1 MSPVKRQ
8 ALISSLP
15 VAVAVVTLS
24 GCSPLPGATFDPVYA
39 KVGATPAPSPSQAVM
54 GSSQAAPLM
63 ESKLTDTSV
72 WVGPYRDSRGSG
84 ELALSVVR
92 KEAALAGTWKL
103 RTGGGGPFNA
113 TVGAD
118 GRRMTFRM
126 ENTAPECPGKFE
138 GWTELGEAAPITGRS
153 ARGWYQTVSD
163 FRGVGVSLIIDKK
176 GGEPSGRDDPGG
188 TPGDIFGRI
197 EISPRRGF
205 SQTRG

>member
-8 ALISSLP
+8 ALISSLL

-54 GSSQAAPLM
+54 GSSKAAPLM
-63 ESKLTDTSV
+63 ESKLTGRSG

-84 ELALSVVR
+84 EFALSVVR
-92 KEAALAGTWKL
+92 KEAALSGIWKL

-138 GWTELGEAAPITGRS
+138 GWAEPGEATLVGAYHGQDCE
-153 ARGWYQTVSD
+153 GVVSD
-163 FRGVGVSLIIDKK
+163 
-176 GGEPSGRDDPGG
+176 GRFDLRPK
-188 TPGDIFGRI
+188 
-197 EISPRRGF
+197 
-205 SQTRG
+205 